1 MPTEHVLSSAFLQVL
16 AKRIGLQ
23 SMNEY
28 DRKGL
33 QDLSHGVADLSR
45 LFTRNRHQLEGQYLA
60 VEQLRLAYLSYF
72 LPVNAAKVQTILEEL
87 PESDVQVQT
96 IQADAPLRVLDVGS
110 GPGTASLAALDWMQA
125 PSRRHR
131 RIEVTAVD
139 SVRPAL
145 DEAQHLWN
153 LYCRANATEHARLHC
168 VRSDLE
174 RNAWVK
180 CIDDSNPYHVI
191 IIANTLN
198 ELYRSSSDPVQ
209 LQVRLI
215 QVLLERLDHHG
226 ALVIIEPA
234 LRQTTRILHRVRD
247 QLLAL
252 GACTIYSPCLHEQSC
267 PALIKEDDWC
277 HEERPWTPPSW
288 ISAID
293 QEVGFIKDALKFSYV
308 ILRKDGARIVPRHPD
323 VFRLVSEL
331 RTLKGDTRAWLCN
344 ETGRAEVGRL
354 HRDETECNTSVSEW
368 HRGAIVRI
376 RGIEKKSSGSM
387 GRVKPTTSVRM
398 IRPVSS

>member
-1 MPTEHVLSSAFLQVL
+1 MPAEHVLSSVFLRLL
-16 AKRIGLQ
+16 AERIGWQGL
-23 SMNEY
+23 NES
-28 DRKGL
+28 DPGGV

-45 LFTRNRHQLEGQYLA
+45 LFTRNRQELERQYLA
-60 VEQLRLAYLSYF
+60 DDRLRLAYLSYF
-72 LPVNAAKVQTILEEL
+72 LPVNAAKVETILEEL
-87 PESDVQVQT
+87 PERDVQVQN
-96 IQADAPLRVLDVGS
+96 IHADAPVRVLDVGS
-110 GPGTASLAALDWMQA
+110 GPGTASLAVLDWMQR
-125 PSRRHR
+125 PSRRQR

-139 SVRPAL
+139 SVRAAL
-145 DEAQHLWN
+145 DEAKNLWN
-153 LYCRANATEHARLHC
+153 TYCRISATDHARLHC
-168 VRSDLE
+168 VHSNLE
-174 RNAWVK
+174 RNTWAK
-180 CIDDSNPYHVI
+180 CIDPSNPYHVI

-198 ELYRSSSDPVQ
+198 ELYRTSHDPVQ
-209 LQVRLI
+209 RQVQLI
-215 QVLLERLDHHG
+215 QALLERLDHNG
-226 ALVIIEPA
+226 ALIIIEPA
-234 LRQTTRILHRVRD
+234 LKQTTRNLHRVRD

-252 GACTIYSPCLHEQSC
+252 QACTVYSPCLHEQSC

-277 HEERPWTPPSW
+277 HEERPWVPPSW
-288 ISAID
+288 IAAID

-308 ILRKDGARIVPRHPD
+308 ILRKDGARIVPRNQD

-354 HRDETECNTSVSEW
+354 DRDEAESNASVGEW

-376 RGIEKKSSGSM
+376 SGIERKSSGSI

>member
-1 MPTEHVLSSAFLQVL
+1 
-16 AKRIGLQ
+16 
-23 SMNEY
+23 
-28 DRKGL
+28 
-33 QDLSHGVADLSR
+33 
-45 LFTRNRHQLEGQYLA
+45 
-60 VEQLRLAYLSYF
+60 
-72 LPVNAAKVQTILEEL
+72 
-87 PESDVQVQT
+87 
-96 IQADAPLRVLDVGS
+96 
-110 GPGTASLAALDWMQA
+110 
-125 PSRRHR
+125 
-131 RIEVTAVD
+131 
-139 SVRPAL
+139 
-145 DEAQHLWN
+145 
-153 LYCRANATEHARLHC
+153 
-168 VRSDLE
+168 
-174 RNAWVK
+174 
-180 CIDDSNPYHVI
+180 
-191 IIANTLN
+191 
-198 ELYRSSSDPVQ
+198 
-209 LQVRLI
+209 
-215 QVLLERLDHHG
+215 
-226 ALVIIEPA
+226 

-267 PALIKEDDWC
+267 PALMKEDDWC

>member
-1 MPTEHVLSSAFLQVL
+1 MPTEHVLSSAFLRLL
-16 AKRIGLQ
+16 AERIGWQ
-23 SMNEY
+23 SVNEY
-28 DRKGL
+28 DPGGL

-45 LFTRNRHQLEGQYLA
+45 LFTRNRHELDHQYLA
-60 VEQLRLAYLSYF
+60 DERLRLAYLSYF

-87 PESDVQVQT
+87 PESDIQVHN
-96 IQADAPLRVLDVGS
+96 IQADGSVRVLDIGS
-110 GPGTASLAALDWMQA
+110 GPGTASLAVLDWMQR
-125 PSRRHR
+125 PSRRQR

-139 SVRPAL
+139 SVRAAL
-145 DEAQHLWN
+145 DEAQNLWN
-153 LYCRANATEHARLHC
+153 RYCHLSAPDHARLHC
-168 VRSDLE
+168 VHSNLE

-180 CIDDSNPYHVI
+180 FIDHSNPYHVI
-191 IIANTLN
+191 LIANTLN
-198 ELYRSSSDPVQ
+198 ELYRTSHDPVQ
-209 LQVRLI
+209 RQVQLI
-215 QVLLERLDHHG
+215 QVLLERLDHNG

-234 LRQTTRILHRVRD
+234 LRETTRNLHRVRD

-252 GACTIYSPCLHEQSC
+252 QACTVYSPCLHEHSC
-267 PALIKEDDWC
+267 PALVKEDDWC
-277 HEERPWTPPSW
+277 HEERPWIPPSW
-288 ISAID
+288 ISVID
-293 QEVGFIKDALKFSYV
+293 KEVGFIKDALKFSYV
-308 ILRKDGARIVPRHPD
+308 IFRKDGARIVPRSQD

-354 HRDETECNTSVSEW
+354 DRDEAESNASVCEW

-376 RGIEKKSSGSM
+376 SGIEKKSSGSI